1 MSTRE
6 PAFIVDNDAAGPC
19 LRIADADCEDNVL
32 FVEIANAPRLLRD
45 LAEATATACG
55 WPVQEAEGV
64 RIGASRRPI
73 VTFMLGDVEHAADPQ
88 SARVLAVAL
97 LRAAAEAE
105 ATK

>member
-1 MSTRE
+1 MSTSE
-6 PAFIVDNDAAGPC
+6 VKSTNHVEVDDGV
-19 LRIADADCEDNVL
+19 VL
-32 FVEIANAPRLLRD
+32 LVSGITGTALVVTPRLLRD

-64 RIGASRRPI
+64 RIGGSRRPI

-88 SARVLAVAL
+88 SARALAVAL
-97 LRAAAEAE
+97 LRAADEAE

>member
-1 MSTRE
+1 MLTSE
-6 PAFIVDNDAAGPC
+6 PGFTITPCNGTLRIDSVNDGELWLHVDN
-19 LRIADADCEDNVL
+19 EH
-32 FVEIANAPRLLRD
+32 APRLLRD

-88 SARVLAVAL
+88 SARALAVAL
-97 LRAAAEAE
+97 LLAADEAE